1 MVKWLQQKIIGVLI
15 VSILLVGSSFLIGLL
30 VKDWPLVTINHSVTI
45 TDVGNIIFTVTLAIL
60 IPLYIKYFIDN
71 GNKVNEM
78 VLNEVSVY
86 RNQLDQINQ
95 RFHSINNSNMLT
107 NNNKTELNLLCEIL
121 DAKLEVLEKVLNK
134 RCKTGAVKL
143 IKKLKERHIEYWK
156 VLTGTEI
163 NSESISSIHP
173 IVVKNEIK
181 GHQNITDVIIDI
193 NLFVTNY

>member
-78 VLNEVSVY
+78 VLNEIGRAHV
-86 RNQLDQINQ
+86 
-95 RFHSINNSNMLT
+95 
-107 NNNKTELNLLCEIL
+107 
-121 DAKLEVLEKVLNK
+121 
-134 RCKTGAVKL
+134 
-143 IKKLKERHIEYWK
+143 
-156 VLTGTEI
+156 
-163 NSESISSIHP
+163 
-173 IVVKNEIK
+173 
-181 GHQNITDVIIDI
+181 
-193 NLFVTNY
+193 